1 MKYLLLFMIPMVYAI
16 SNGANEPIADNQLG
30 LTAKDCALQFC
41 EDKDG
46 MALWLSLV
54 QECSAMHA
62 NPYFKEEV
70 KESVCLK
77 NESEE
82 VIGVTPMT
90 AGMICSMMS
99 LISMFVGYGMYD
111 IFYKKEN
118 KEKIRY
124 QELSTKEID

>member
-1 MKYLLLFMIPMVYAI
+1 MKYLLLFVIPVVYAI

-41 EDKDG
+41 QDKDG

-54 QECSAMHA
+54 QECSAMYA
-62 NPYFKEEV
+62 NPYFKQEV
-70 KESVCLK
+70 KESVCFK

-82 VIGVTPMT
+82 VIRVTPMT

-111 IFYKKEN
+111 IFYKKKN
-118 KEKIRY
+118 KEEIRY
-124 QELSTKEID
+124 QELSTKEMD